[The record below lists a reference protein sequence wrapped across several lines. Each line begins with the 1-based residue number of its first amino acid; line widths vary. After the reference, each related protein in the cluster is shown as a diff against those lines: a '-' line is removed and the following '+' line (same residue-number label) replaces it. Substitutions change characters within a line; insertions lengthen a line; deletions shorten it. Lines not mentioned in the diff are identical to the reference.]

1 LIFYPSDSFIKH
13 MKAVFLGTGTSQG
26 VPMIAQPKRGCD
38 LANPKNWRTRCSI
51 HIEMGGHHIQVD
63 AGPEFRLQ
71 CIQNEILSVDTFILT
86 HAHADHVMG
95 MDDLRRFCDLN
106 DGKAMPVYST
116 DEGLERVES
125 IFPYAICDKPV
136 SIGYPAFALHSMPER
151 LELPGGVVESTLLPH
166 GAMDVLGLV
175 FTEKGTG
182 KQLAYYTDCKMLT
195 EDAYKLAETVD
206 VLIIDGLRPK
216 LHPTHMNIEEA
227 IACAQKVNAPQTYL
241 THMTYAVDHETT
253 EASLPESISLAYD
266 GLTLNLS
273 E

>member
-1 LIFYPSDSFIKH
+1 

-26 VPMIAQPKRGCD
+26 VPMIAQPKEGCD
-38 LANPKNWRTRCSI
+38 LSNPKNWRTRCSI

-63 AGPEFRLQ
+63 AGPEFRIQ

-106 DGKAMPVYST
+106 GGSAMPIYST
-116 DEGLERVES
+116 EEGLERVAS

-136 SIGYPAFALHSMPER
+136 SVGYPAFSLRQMPER
-151 LELPGGVVESTLLPH
+151 LEIPGGVVESTLLPH
-166 GAMDVLGLV
+166 GEIEVLGLV
-175 FTEKGTG
+175 FTEKDTG
-182 KQLAYYTDCKMLT
+182 QQLAYYTDCKRLT
-195 EDAYKLAETVD
+195 EEAYRLADSVD

-216 LHPTHMNIEEA
+216 PHPTHMNIDEA

-241 THMTYAVDHETT
+241 THMTYGVDYEAT
-253 EASLPESISLAYD
+253 EAALPENISLAYD
-266 GLTLNLS
+266 GLALNLS